1 MIDGFLNVPCSPI
14 NISKGERFL
23 LCVCDFLLLILLSTN
38 THRHNCFLFRFFLS
52 LFFIAFFFHVQ
63 CGHFLRVVSSRLRQQ
78 GPAVG
83 ITVGHDEH
91 TQLFEDDT
99 KGKAQENGFL
109 YFSRTP
115 GLHHTA
121 AHTLMIGE
129 ARNTAA
135 LAH

>member
-1 MIDGFLNVPCSPI
+1 LISFFFFLFFFPQ
-14 NISKGERFL
+14 
-23 LCVCDFLLLILLSTN
+23 T
-38 THRHNCFLFRFFLS
+38 HNCFLFRFFLS

-63 CGHFLRVVSSRLRQQ
+63 CGHFPRVVSSRLRQQ